1 MKLLATIKK
10 DLLLLRRD
18 RVGLALL
25 FGMPVLLVLIVT
37 SIQNNAFPG
46 GKGGSLL
53 LLVQN
58 RDTGRFSREL
68 MGVVENEDRFRVAEV
83 DPRLDVRAL
92 SGVMKSRQA
101 ALTVLIPA
109 DFSVR
114 VDANAQ
120 KATNKSL
127 RSFGLEA
134 DTIPIAGGRPM
145 AGSGGTKA
153 DAIGPTAGSVDLLFN
168 AGVDATVKA
177 SAKQALDG
185 ALQAV
190 QSRVT
195 VKLLYLSI
203 NGKQL
208 SDSLEN
214 DMMGDR
220 IAVRELSPDGG
231 GAGIPLNATQHNV
244 PAWTIF
250 AMFFV
255 VMSLGGSVVRERTGG
270 SIVRL
275 RTLPTNFLV
284 ALFSK
289 ELVYLGVTFLQA
301 LVIFALGVWAFPL
314 IGLPALRLPADGF
327 GLVVVTILCGWCA
340 VSYALIVGVFAR
352 TQEQSNGFGAI
363 SVVILAILG
372 GLMVPAF
379 IMPDTFKSI
388 MRFSPLHW
396 ALECYYG
403 LFLEGGQLPDI
414 LVNIVPLTVITLLMQ
429 FIVVVAIKRKRLI

>member
-1 MKLLATIKK
+1 MRLWATIKK

-25 FGMPVLLVLIVT
+25 FGMPVALVLIVT

-46 GKGGSLL
+46 GKGEGLL

-58 RDTGRFSREL
+58 KDTGRFSREL
-68 MGVVENEDRFRVAEV
+68 LDVVGKEDRFRLAEV
-83 DPRLDVRAL
+83 EQRLGAPAL
-92 SGVMKSRQA
+92 SAVMKSRQA
-101 ALTVLIPA
+101 VLTLLIPA
-109 DFSVR
+109 DFSAR
-114 VDANAQ
+114 VNGIAQ

-127 RSFGLEA
+127 RSFGLEE
-134 DTIPIAGGRPM
+134 DTM
-145 AGSGGTKA
+145 AVASGM
-153 DAIGPTAGSVDLLFN
+153 PTAGSVDLLFN
-168 AGVDATVKA
+168 AGVDAAAKA
-177 SAKQALDG
+177 STKQAIDG

-190 QSRVT
+190 QSKATLR
-195 VKLLYLSI
+195 LLYLSI
-203 NGKQL
+203 NGKRL
-208 SDSLEN
+208 TDSLEN
-214 DMMGDR
+214 EMMGER
-220 IAVRELSPDGG
+220 IAVRELSPGG
-231 GAGIPLNATQHNV
+231 QGAGIPLNATQHNV

-255 VMSLGGSVVRERTGG
+255 VMSLGGSVVRERSGG
-270 SIVRL
+270 SIIRL

-289 ELVYLGVTFLQA
+289 ELVYLGVTLLQA

-314 IGLPALRLPADGF
+314 IGLPALLLPADGI
-327 GLVVVTILCGWCA
+327 GLVVVTLLCGWCA
-340 VSYALIVGVFAR
+340 VSYALLVGVFAR

-379 IMPDTFKSI
+379 IMPDGFKSV

-403 LFLEGGQLPDI
+403 LFLEGGHLPDI
-414 LVNIVPLTVITLLMQ
+414 LVNIIPLAAIALLMQ
-429 FIVVVAIKRKRLI
+429 GIVVAAIKRKRLI